1 MSFRYLK
8 FRIAGYIISG
18 ILYYVILYLINPSKH
33 EGWNSSIYKEI
44 LLNVTLII
52 AGFTLVIE
60 SCLLLDRYLPWQK
73 SIPIR
78 LIIQLIVLVIM
89 VCLIIVILNF
99 FIPVWFTERV
109 IYQQVIVLGIIVS
122 TLISSIFTAY
132 SFFVQWSQTEVKSAI
147 NEQKAIQAQ
156 LEYLKTQIDPHF
168 LFNNF
173 STLTSLIEDNPQLAV
188 EYVQGLAII
197 YRHVLS
203 DQKQHVIRLADEMT
217 FIESY
222 LFLYQT
228 RYQDSLIV
236 EKNIPAD
243 IMDKYFA
250 TGSMQLLVENA
261 IKHNAI
267 SRQRPLKIE
276 IYAEEDYIIVK
287 NNINPVTKRADSTG
301 IGLKNIAER
310 YHLLSKQQI
319 VIEHNSNS
327 FLVKVP
333 LLNSNHDC
341 SSDY

>member
-1 MSFRYLK
+1 MEYKEWSTSVLPDVALS
-8 FRIAGYIISG
+8 IAG
-18 ILYYVILYLINPSKH
+18 L
-33 EGWNSSIYKEI
+33 
-44 LLNVTLII
+44 
-52 AGFTLVIE
+52 TLVIE
-60 SCLLLDRYLPWQK
+60 SCFLLDRFLPWQK
-73 SIPIR
+73 SLPKR
-78 LIIQLIVLVIM
+78 LIVQLVVQVIM
-89 VCLIIVILNF
+89 VFFIIVILKF
-99 FIPVWFTERV
+99 FVPEWFSEGL
-109 IYQQVIVLGIIVS
+109 IYQQTMVLGIIVS
-122 TLISSIFTAY
+122 ILISSIFTAY
-132 SFFVQWSQTEVKSAI
+132 SFFVQWSQTEIKSAK

-156 LEYLKTQIDPHF
+156 LDFLKTQIDPHF

-173 STLTSLIEDNPQLAV
+173 STLTSLIEDNPKLAV
-188 EYVQGLAII
+188 EYVQRLAVI

-203 DQKQHVIRLADEMT
+203 DKEENVIRLADEMT

-236 EKNIPAD
+236 EKHIPAD

-267 SRQRPLKIE
+267 SRQKPLKIE
-276 IYAEEDYIIVK
+276 IYAEEDFIIVK
-287 NNINPVTKRADSTG
+287 NNINPITKRADSTG

-310 YHLLSKQQI
+310 YHLLSRQQI
-319 VIEHNSNS
+319 VIEQSSDS

-333 LLNSNHDC
+333 LLNSNHDF